1 VKRSLL
7 AFALLCVAGSA
18 AGAQVIGTLPDKSPF
33 LDLNDGPRL
42 GLSGGWLAAG
52 HDAVGVNAKSAPS
65 VGVRYDLPIG
75 GPMYLTGMVFS
86 STTTR
91 NILDYTKPAATRNVG
106 TQSFALV
113 DANIDLALSLTGKR
127 TWHRLQP
134 LVNIGVGVVS
144 GLGDKGDISG
154 YNFGTAFQF
163 SYGAGVRFIT
173 SSRSELRLDLNQY
186 WWELKYPALY
196 RSTQGDPI
204 AIKPTGSLSSWTAN
218 TGLTLGWSY
227 RAFR

>member
-91 NILDYTKPAATRNVG
+91 KILDYTKPAATRNVG

>member
-1 VKRSLL
+1 MKRSLL

-42 GLSGGWLAAG
+42 GLMGGWLATG

-113 DANIDLALSLTGKR
+113 DANIDLALSVTGKR

-163 SYGAGVRFIT
+163 SYGVGVRLIT
-173 SSRSELRLDLNQY
+173 SSRSELRFDLNQY

-204 AIKPTGSLSSWTAN
+204 AIKPTGSLNSWTAN